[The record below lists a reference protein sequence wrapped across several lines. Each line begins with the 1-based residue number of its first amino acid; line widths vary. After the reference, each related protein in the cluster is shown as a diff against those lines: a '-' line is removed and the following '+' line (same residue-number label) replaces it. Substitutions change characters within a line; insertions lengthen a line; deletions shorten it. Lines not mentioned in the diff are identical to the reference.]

1 MSALRCTQKLRS
13 AMGIKPADP
22 AHARHPHGSEAAPAA
37 AALLG
42 DWSLSLLHLRPVKL
56 VLAVS
61 EHDRLGFLFE
71 AMQFDTLPQRFCA
84 ALLAHLCTLG
94 IAPAIAR
101 RECDAMQPLTV
112 SATTRHENRRSIQ
125 ASINELSEIV
135 QATLYEAPM
144 PVATLNACLAQ
155 QISAC
160 SAPHTPQQLVQ
171 QRLCAAP

>member
-13 AMGIKPADP
+13 AMGIKPA
-22 AHARHPHGSEAAPAA
+22 HPPGAPAA
-37 AALLG
+37 PPATAALLG
-42 DWSLSLLHLRPVKL
+42 DWSLNLLHLRPAKL

-61 EHDRLGFLFE
+61 EHDRLGFLFD
-71 AMQFDTLPQRFCA
+71 AMPFDTLPQRFCA

-125 ASINELSEIV
+125 HSISELSEIV

-144 PVATLNACLAQ
+144 PLAELNAYLAR
-155 QISAC
+155 QISSV

-171 QRLCAAP
+171 QRLCGAP

>member
-13 AMGIKPADP
+13 ALGIKPAHP
-22 AHARHPHGSEAAPAA
+22 AHPPGGD

-42 DWSLSLLHLRPVKL
+42 DWSLNLLHVRPVKL

-71 AMQFDTLPQRFCA
+71 AMPFATLPERFCA
-84 ALLAHLCTLG
+84 AL
-94 IAPAIAR
+94 
-101 RECDAMQPLTV
+101 QPLII

-125 ASINELSEIV
+125 HSISALSEIV

-144 PVATLNACLAQ
+144 PLADLNAYLAQ
-155 QISAC
+155 QISSV
-160 SAPHTPQQLVQ
+160 SAPHTPQQLVR
-171 QRLCAAP
+171 QRLCGVP